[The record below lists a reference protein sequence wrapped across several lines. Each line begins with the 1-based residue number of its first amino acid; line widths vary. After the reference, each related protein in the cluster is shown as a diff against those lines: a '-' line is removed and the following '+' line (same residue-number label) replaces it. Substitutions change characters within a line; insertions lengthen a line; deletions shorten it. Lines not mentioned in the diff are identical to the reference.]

1 MKKIIF
7 LWLFH
12 FRIERRHYRCFWKKI
27 VKMQGKKMTYFKIQ
41 IWLQKGRT
49 RRVHLGPPKYHWEKF
64 SLMHKENL
72 PQWYYVWKLLES
84 AGIWI
89 FPTLGGTNPYW
100 IFEFWFFSVK
110 TGWWNSRLRGLETSD
125 NFLMLENVDPQVIL
139 HQNQPL
145 TPFF

>member
-12 FRIERRHYRCFWKKI
+12 FRLDRRRYRCFWKKI

-64 SLMHKENL
+64 SLMPKENS
-72 PQWYYVWKLLES
+72 PQWSYLWKLLES

-100 IFEFWFFSVK
+100 IFEFWKFSVK
-110 TGWWNSRLRGLETSD
+110 SGWWNSRLRGLETSD
-125 NFLMLENVDPQVIL
+125 IKTKASLLF
-139 HQNQPL
+139 QNYVSYPNLPL